1 MVERMGKER
10 DLRKEAKKLKEED
23 AREKL
28 RKEKEEY
35 ERNFRQKVMDKMKQL
50 DKMKRDIEQEKKR
63 LALEQ
68 NRQAWQFQKEIF
80 ELRNKPNQ
88 GLNRT
93 KLNLTLQQNGKEFLE
108 KLGSTLTEKLNLDR
122 LS

>member
-1 MVERMGKER
+1 
-10 DLRKEAKKLKEED
+10 
-23 AREKL
+23 
-28 RKEKEEY
+28 
-35 ERNFRQKVMDKMKQL
+35 
-50 DKMKRDIEQEKKR
+50 MKRDIEQEKKR

-88 GLNRT
+88 SLNRT
-93 KLNLTLQQNGKEFLE
+93 KLNLTLQQNGKGLLE
-108 KLGSTLTEKLNLDR
+108 KLGNTLTEKLNMER